1 MKIFYNKK
9 GIELSIGMIVVLILS
24 ILIFALS
31 VYLVFKWFKGAE
43 FIKAEI
49 DKQTEEQ
56 ITAALRAGNTL
67 VAIPVA
73 VRPAKKGDAVNFGLG
88 IKNVGQEGDFSA
100 ALSFA
105 GAYATNGNP
114 IIVDEEYMN
123 KNWLGNFNV
132 VETFH
137 LKKNEQKLMP
147 IQVRAYQAIQEG
159 VLTPKGDYV
168 FNVCVYDKPLQ
179 DGMPWAE
186 CSVAQYNIAASSY
199 YTGKIYQV
207 TVRVI

>member
-1 MKIFYNKK
+1 MKLFYNKK
-9 GIELSIGMIVVLILS
+9 GIEMSIGIIVLLILS
-24 ILIFALS
+24 ILIFSLS

-56 ITAALRAGNTL
+56 ITAALRTENAL

-73 VRPAKKGDAVNFGLG
+73 VRAAKKGDWVNFGLG
-88 IKNVGQEGDFSA
+88 VKNVGQEGDFSGA
-100 ALSFA
+100 VSFS
-105 GAYATNGNP
+105 GAYMPDGNN
-114 IIVDEEYMN
+114 ILVDETYVN
-123 KNWLGNFNV
+123 TNWLGNFEV
-132 VETFH
+132 IETFP
-137 LKKNEQKLMP
+137 LKKNEQKLIP
-147 IQVRAYQAIQEG
+147 LQIRAYPAIQEG
-159 VLTPKGDYV
+159 VTAPKGDYV

-179 DGMPWAE
+179 DGRPWAE
-186 CSVAQYNIAASSY
+186 CSVGQYNHAAGSF